1 MKWVNV
7 VISCEHKNLED
18 VSMTLLEA
26 GATGTQIIDPNEIKN
41 MISALAKEEYAD
53 DRLIPTNGFQV
64 IAYFTIDKDFTLLKE
79 KYKKK
84 LSFEIVDDSE
94 WKDNW
99 KKYYVPFNITDSIKI
114 IPSWDKQ
121 LVTNKLDIIMEPGM
135 AFGTGTHE
143 TTKLFAFLIEKY
155 IKPNDKIIDV
165 GCGTGILS
173 IISKKLGA
181 SEIIA
186 IDIDET
192 AIRTTK
198 ENIIMN
204 KTPKINVALGEL
216 NHLDKS
222 NKTNIIIANIVSD
235 IIIEL
240 TPIFRDYLVKEGK
253 VICSGIIKSRK
264 NDVINALVINGF
276 NILEIK
282 TDNEWVA
289 IVANA

>member
-26 GATGTQIIDPNEIKN
+26 GATGTQIIDPSEIKN
-41 MISALAKEEYAD
+41 MICELSKQEYAD

-64 IAYFTIDKDFTLLKE
+64 IAYFAINKDLTLLKD
-79 KYKKK
+79 KYKEK
-84 LSFEIVDDSE
+84 LSFKIVDDSD
-94 WKDNW
+94 WLDNW
-99 KKYYVPFNITDSIKI
+99 KKYYVPFNITESIRI

-121 LVTNKLDIIMEPGM
+121 LATNNLDIIMEPGM

-143 TTKLFAFLIEKY
+143 TTKLCTFLIEKH

-173 IISKKLGA
+173 IIAKKLGA
-181 SEIIA
+181 SDITA
-186 IDIDET
+186 IDIDEA
-192 AIRTTK
+192 AIKTTK
-198 ENIIMN
+198 ENIIIN
-204 KTPKINVALGEL
+204 KTPKINVVLGEL
-216 NHLDKS
+216 SHLDKI

-240 TPIFRDYLVKEGK
+240 TPIFRDYLVKKGK

-276 NILEIK
+276 KILEIK